1 MTLTV
6 DVELLREFEE
16 HLNPAK
22 PEESS
27 ISARVLGY
35 GEMTTVFE
43 IPDISSEE
51 IAFKRMPLFDDQTQI
66 NDYVALYNRY
76 NELLQDKIGIQVP
89 EYGAQEVVTE
99 KGRLV
104 LYLFQ
109 RKVPASSVC
118 HHIIR
123 EADDKAVTALV
134 VRVLREL
141 NKVWEFNQK
150 NRPETQVGFDG
161 QISNWVANSYG
172 AEDTDITEITDLSY
186 LDTST
191 PLIRDSGIEQLNAL
205 LFLKPAPPILRWILK
220 KRYLQEILDRY
231 YDLRLVVTD
240 IIANFYKEK
249 REELIPS
256 LIPVAND
263 FFANKA
269 AIPALLP
276 ITEHEVQ
283 AYYKDDASTW
293 KLYLRARRLHRFI
306 KGKILRRYYPFIL
319 PGKIE
324 R

>member
-22 PEESS
+22 PEECS

-43 IPDISSEE
+43 IPDISSEA
-51 IAFKRMPLFDDQTQI
+51 IAFKRMPIFEDKAQIDDYL
-66 NDYVALYNRY
+66 DLYNRY
-76 NELLQDKIGIQVP
+76 NELLQGKIGIQVP
-89 EYGAQEVVTE
+89 EFGAQEVVTE

-109 RKVPASSVC
+109 RKVPSSSVC
-118 HHIIR
+118 HNIIR
-123 EADDKAVTALV
+123 GANDEAVRTLV

-150 NRPETQVGFDG
+150 NLPETQIGFDG
-161 QISNWVANSYG
+161 QISNWVANGYG
-172 AEDTDITEITDLSY
+172 PENTVITEITNLSY

-231 YDLRLVVTD
+231 YDLRLVVID

-249 REELIPS
+249 RGELVSS
-256 LIPVAND
+256 LIPVANG
-263 FFANKA
+263 FLANEA
-269 AIPALLP
+269 AVPDLAP
-276 ITEHEVQ
+276 ITEQEVR